1 MTYSISKIRSLF
13 KPKERNVLVHPLDKD
28 FFKKAHIHFKEL
40 DASNIYA
47 EKIDASKIKEVWK

>member
-1 MTYSISKIRSLF
+1 MKYLISKIMSLF

-28 FFKKAHIHFKEL
+28 FFKKANIHMEYL

-47 EKIDASKIKEVWK
+47 KELIKK